1 VAPGIPALSRN
12 KEPSSV
18 RRSVSL
24 STLPET
30 QEVRYQL
37 RLVFQHASKHESKRF
52 QAIQGSEIIILEPST
67 LEQVICGEYDRWTK
81 FLKCHVLSR
90 SWLLQEFVK
99 LIPYDQSKE
108 VNRNIPIYIKLF
120 LYSIFH

>member
-1 VAPGIPALSRN
+1 
-12 KEPSSV
+12 V

-37 RLVFQHASKHESKRF
+37 RLVFRHASKHESKRF

-67 LEQVICGEYDRWTK
+67 LEQVICGEYDGWTK
-81 FLKCHVLSR
+81 FLNCHVLSH
-90 SWLLQEFVK
+90 SWLWQEFVK
-99 LIPYDQSKE
+99 LLPYNQSKE

-120 LYSIFH
+120 LHSIFH